1 MLTNVVKLNDH
12 IMTLVDP
19 LEVLIANDDLSVRNK
34 AITSM
39 KKVGR
44 LLDAPTIRDVYLPL
58 LKR

>member
-1 MLTNVVKLNDH
+1 
-12 IMTLVDP
+12 MTLVDP